1 MLLHLSSG
9 KRRDNMTIN
18 YKDLF
23 NNKLK
28 ERVEIN
34 SSVRKKA
41 EKVRADLEELDKIL
55 KDIVKDIEG
64 VESEYIKEDDEVLV
78 GDSETIKVKLHADE
92 SMKLVVSKKS
102 VSFSDSNTADNTVHV
117 NDETL
122 EEYVIDTVDDEVV
135 FDAGAN
141 NQEKEQVFEFVI
153 EAVAE
158 MIAEG

>member
-9 KRRDNMTIN
+9 KRMYNMTIN

-41 EKVRADLEELDKIL
+41 EKVRADLEELDEIL
-55 KDIVKDIEG
+55 KDIVEDIEG
-64 VESEYIKEDDEVLV
+64 VESEYVYADDEVVV
-78 GDSETIKVKLHADE
+78 GDSDTIKVKLHSDE
-92 SMKLVVSKKS
+92 SMRLVVSKKS
-102 VSFSDSNTADNTVHV
+102 VSFPTESTADNTVHV

-135 FDAGAN
+135 YDAGAN
-141 NQEKEQVFEFVI
+141 HQEKEQVFEFVI